1 VPKSSYMTFSGA
13 HCEIFWIA
21 VAVLWANRF
30 MAVDFCGETF
40 PRPGL
45 PAPVVFEKVDG
56 SSSLTLTLA
65 HSLLVEVCGAFVLS
79 PTSYL
84 SNLEPAWLSDTG
96 PKWTVVC
103 HFLFLKVIC

>member
-1 VPKSSYMTFSGA
+1 
-13 HCEIFWIA
+13 
-21 VAVLWANRF
+21 
-30 MAVDFCGETF
+30 
-40 PRPGL
+40 
-45 PAPVVFEKVDG
+45 
-56 SSSLTLTLA
+56 LTLA